1 MHADGLPRFSENVL
15 CGSAFVVELVSGVT
29 EIKVADGSCV
39 VVWYL
44 AVVVG
49 ISELA
54 ERLMAGSGDIGV
66 VAKLLSLLVLMAVLG
81 DIGVVAKVLSLLV
94 LVAVSGDIGVVA
106 KLLSLLVLVAVSG
119 DIGVV
124 AKLLS
129 LLVLVAV
136 SGDIG
141 VVAKL
146 LLWRFEVIVRLLVMM
161 VVEGLEV
168 TFVMEVVESSDMV
181 IAVVVRLR
189 VRLRLV
195 EVGIRVVVVVVEVG
209 VGVMVVVV

>member
-54 ERLMAGSGDIGV
+54 ERLMAVSGDIGV

-81 DIGVVAKVLSLLV
+81 DIGVVAKV
-94 LVAVSGDIGVVA
+94 
-106 KLLSLLVLVAVSG
+106 
-119 DIGVV
+119 
-124 AKLLS
+124 LS